1 MLTSCVLLHLPEC
14 SQQFAVALVASI
26 VLRVQQD
33 LLGIDQQAGDA
44 GSKQD
49 AIR

>member
-1 MLTSCVLLHLPEC
+1 MLTSCVLLHLPEGP
-14 SQQFAVALVASI
+14 QQFAVALVASI

-33 LLGIDQQAGDA
+33 LLGISQQAGDA
-44 GSKQD
+44 GSKRD